1 MSGAPTSPIT
11 SSSRMGW
18 GVQRLLA
25 AIFICSQ
32 IVVRA
37 EAISGGA
44 REMPDANSEPEIMY
58 VGSQGTFCSG
68 TLIAR
73 DLVLTAAHCIHAGE
87 MYKLVEKG
95 SDRQPVFRD
104 VTTVAHHPQFSLKSM
119 LAHRATADV
128 ALMKLAAPLNRL
140 VAPLLPPRPRVT
152 PGESFVVRGYGT
164 SVLGDGNSGGRLREA
179 SLIATGQ
186 PGNLQL
192 RLVDGASSSTRPG
205 MGACTGDSGAPV
217 YQRTSA
223 GLAIVGVVSWSTAPK
238 NEDGCGGLTGVTPLE
253 LYRTWIAGQ
262 AARMGS
268 SLAR

>member
-1 MSGAPTSPIT
+1 
-11 SSSRMGW
+11 
-18 GVQRLLA
+18 
-25 AIFICSQ
+25 
-32 IVVRA
+32 
-37 EAISGGA
+37 
-44 REMPDANSEPEIMY
+44 MY

-104 VTTVAHHPQFSLKSM
+104 VTTVRHHPQFSLKSM

-205 MGACTGDSGAPV
+205 MGACTGTAAPV

-238 NEDGCGGLTGVTPLE
+238 NEWLRWTNGGNPAGALSHLDRGPSRSDGKLASALIQVETHACQDGSVIGPKTHKL
-253 LYRTWIAGQ
+253 
-262 AARMGS
+262 AAIY
-268 SLAR
+268 